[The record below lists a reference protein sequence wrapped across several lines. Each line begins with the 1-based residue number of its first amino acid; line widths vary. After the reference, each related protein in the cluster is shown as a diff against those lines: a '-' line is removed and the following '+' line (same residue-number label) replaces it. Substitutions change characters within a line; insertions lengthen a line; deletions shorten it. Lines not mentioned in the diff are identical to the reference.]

1 MSLTVFPYTLQA
13 KWMATRL
20 MMSQLNSILN
30 TTTLMSLA
38 SQSST
43 NSDRKDTRL
52 STIRDKNSK
61 SHDSSMLCFFF
72 SFFLSYILVSGFKL
86 DSLCFQ
92 KIYVTEH
99 PSLKVNK
106 AEGLSSSQSDVITN
120 RRFENNRGV
129 IIAICRPGVSVT
141 VYEISD
147 SPSKWAFSF
156 RYFYSHLIF
165 VKTNTFQI
173 FYFYYQIESVT
184 CDIGILNIVGW
195 LFYIC
200 LRLSTNIH

>member
-61 SHDSSMLCFFF
+61 SHDSSMLCFF

-86 DSLCFQ
+86 DGLCFQ
-92 KIYVTEH
+92 KIYVIEH

-106 AEGLSSSQSDVITN
+106 AEALSSSQSDVITN
-120 RRFENNRGV
+120 WRFENNRGV

-141 VYEISD
+141 VYEI
-147 SPSKWAFSF
+147 
-156 RYFYSHLIF
+156 
-165 VKTNTFQI
+165 
-173 FYFYYQIESVT
+173 
-184 CDIGILNIVGW
+184 
-195 LFYIC
+195 
-200 LRLSTNIH
+200 